1 MTSTPKKRGGHT
13 PIAMDEVEFRR
24 LWQSGA
30 TTGEMAQRFGCSDA
44 LISRRARTLGLPRR
58 GTNTADLPQR
68 EILWAYTQH
77 GWSIQRIARKLRP
90 RFPKLAERTIGRL
103 LRLLGAPMRPAGGLP
118 VDRIAECVRLVGA
131 GMECRAAGKKLG
143 LTRQQVER
151 RVRKVL
157 GPLPPG
163 RKPRLPVRAIVARVL
178 AGESQ
183 VSIAREFG
191 CTPQAVSYHLR
202 AARKKGKAEHEG
214 NAA

>member
-1 MTSTPKKRGGHT
+1 MTTILKKRGGHT
-13 PIAMDEVEFRR
+13 PIPMDEAEFRR
-24 LWQSGA
+24 LWADGA
-30 TTGEMAQRFGCSDA
+30 TTGEMATRFGCSDA
-44 LISRRARTLGLPRR
+44 LISRRAGQLGLPRR
-58 GTNTADLPQR
+58 GINTAELPQR

-77 GWSIQRIARKLRP
+77 GWSIERITRELRP
-90 RFPKLAERTIGRL
+90 RFPTLAERTIGRL
-103 LRLLGAPMRPAGGLP
+103 LRLLGATMRPVGGRR
-118 VDRIAECVRLVGA
+118 VDRIAECVRLVSA

-163 RKPRLPVRAIVARVL
+163 RKPRLPVRAIVSRAL

-183 VSIAREFG
+183 VAIAREFG
-191 CTPQAVSYHLR
+191 CSPQAVSYHLR
-202 AARKKGKAEHEG
+202 AARKKGKADEG